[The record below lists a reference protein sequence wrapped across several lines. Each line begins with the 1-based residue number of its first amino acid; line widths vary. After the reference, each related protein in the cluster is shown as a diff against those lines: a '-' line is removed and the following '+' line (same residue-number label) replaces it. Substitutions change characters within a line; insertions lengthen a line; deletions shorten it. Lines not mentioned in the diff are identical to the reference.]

1 MLDQTLD
8 TKLQVIF
15 FFYEIWNWA
24 DAEREQ
30 SII

>member
-15 FFYEIWNWA
+15 FYEIWNWA

-30 SII
+30 NLM